1 MKTFTLEEAKQDLDK
16 ILEHANEGGTV
27 ILIGDDDKA
36 YELVA
41 TIIPRRGPRKP
52 GSAKGQITI
61 TDEFYEPLPEFKPYM
76 E

>member
-1 MKTFTLEEAKQDLDK
+1 MKTFTVEEAKQNLDK
-16 ILEHANEGGTV
+16 ILEHAKEGGTV
-27 ILIGDDDKA
+27 ILIGEDDQA

-41 TIIPRRGPRKP
+41 TIYAKPGPRKP
-52 GSAKGQITI
+52 GSAKGKITI

>member
-1 MKTFTLEEAKQDLDK
+1 MKKVTVDEAKENLDK
-16 ILEHANEGGTV
+16 VLEHAKAGGTV
-27 ILIGDDDKA
+27 IIIGEDDQA

-41 TIIPRRGPRKP
+41 TIYTKPGPRKP
-52 GSAKGQITI
+52 GSAKGKITI